1 MHRRYGAFGTLKD
14 VLVPEPKGVTSFTV
28 ILSPETQFLKSTV
41 KVTGVKLFGVA
52 VMPPL
57 TAQALSNGVVTS
69 YDTALPE
76 GMLLPFPIGDGHCHL
91 TKRGCGR
98 TDSGVGDGA

>member
-76 GMLLPFPIGDGHCHL
+76 GMLLPFPSAMVTVI
-91 TKRGCGR
+91 
-98 TDSGVGDGA
+98 